1 MGFPSEFLDE
11 LHNRVAL
18 ADVIGRR
25 VKLTRRGREHLGLCP
40 FHNEKTPSFTLN
52 EDKGFYHCFG
62 CGAHGDV
69 IEFVMRSENLPFP
82 EAVERLAADAGLT
95 VPESSPQ
102 DREREKQ
109 RHSLLEVVEAAAD
122 WFTEQLVGK
131 GGSQAHAY
139 LQERNLDQE
148 ALDTFRLGFAP
159 DARAAL
165 KQALVARGIHEKLL
179 IDAGL
184 VITPEDGRDS
194 YDRFR
199 NRVIFPI
206 TDRRGR
212 VIAFGG
218 RALVEEVPAPD
229 GGTRKIAKY
238 LNSPETPLFH
248 KGHVLYGLARA
259 LPAMR
264 DTGQA
269 LVTEGYMDVIA
280 LHRAGL
286 ACAVA
291 PLGTALTEDQM
302 RLLWRAV
309 DEPVLCFDGDAGG
322 TRAAARA
329 AERAL
334 PLLTPGKSLRFA
346 NLPAGEDPDSLIK
359 QGGRNA
365 MDTVIANAQ
374 PLSEVIWEMETSLQ
388 SVDTPERRAGLE
400 SRLMARIRTIAHHTV
415 QDHYARDVKDRLW
428 RAFRD
433 TRAPSVQKTA
443 SCLRSPIPL
452 AATGRG
458 VGGTGAG
465 AGMGGRTDP
474 QVEREKVLLA
484 LVIAHPR
491 ILDDVVEQLGSVVFT
506 ATGPDD
512 FDGLRQ
518 EMLLLA
524 ERETLDKAAVESHLY
539 ECGFKETLKTL
550 SEIKNIAPYLDADAA
565 DSRVHALW
573 DHTLG
578 LHQLPEIEAQLK
590 EAEQAEDW
598 ERFSSLKNQI
608 FAIKAEPIEDDP
620 SQRAPSR
627 V

>member
-1 MGFPSEFLDE
+1 M
-11 LHNRVAL
+11 
-18 ADVIGRR
+18 
-25 VKLTRRGREHLGLCP
+25 LT
-40 FHNEKTPSFTLN
+40 
-52 EDKGFYHCFG
+52 
-62 CGAHGDV
+62 
-69 IEFVMRSENLPFP
+69 
-82 EAVERLAADAGLT
+82 
-95 VPESSPQ
+95 Q
-102 DREREKQ
+102 D
-109 RHSLLEVVEAAAD
+109 SLLD
-122 WFTEQLVGK
+122 DK
-131 GGSQAHAY
+131 
-139 LQERNLDQE
+139 
-148 ALDTFRLGFAP
+148 
-159 DARAAL
+159 
-165 KQALVARGIHEKLL
+165 
-179 IDAGL
+179 
-184 VITPEDGRDS
+184 
-194 YDRFR
+194 
-199 NRVIFPI
+199 
-206 TDRRGR
+206 
-212 VIAFGG
+212 
-218 RALVEEVPAPD
+218 
-229 GGTRKIAKY
+229 
-238 LNSPETPLFH
+238 
-248 KGHVLYGLARA
+248 
-259 LPAMR
+259 
-264 DTGQA
+264 
-269 LVTEGYMDVIA
+269 
-280 LHRAGL
+280 
-286 ACAVA
+286 C
-291 PLGTALTEDQM
+291 
-302 RLLWRAV
+302 
-309 DEPVLCFDGDAGG
+309 VLCSDGDAGG
-322 TRAAARA
+322 ARAAARA

-346 NLPAGEDPDSLIK
+346 SLPAGEDPDSLIK

-400 SRLMARIRTIAHHTV
+400 SRLMARGRTIAHRTV

-428 RAFRD
+428 RAFRN

-443 SCLRSPIPL
+443 SFLRSPIPL

>member
-1 MGFPSEFLDE
+1 
-11 LHNRVAL
+11 
-18 ADVIGRR
+18 
-25 VKLTRRGREHLGLCP
+25 
-40 FHNEKTPSFTLN
+40 
-52 EDKGFYHCFG
+52 
-62 CGAHGDV
+62 
-69 IEFVMRSENLPFP
+69 
-82 EAVERLAADAGLT
+82 
-95 VPESSPQ
+95 
-102 DREREKQ
+102 
-109 RHSLLEVVEAAAD
+109 
-122 WFTEQLVGK
+122 
-131 GGSQAHAY
+131 
-139 LQERNLDQE
+139 
-148 ALDTFRLGFAP
+148 
-159 DARAAL
+159 
-165 KQALVARGIHEKLL
+165 
-179 IDAGL
+179 
-184 VITPEDGRDS
+184 
-194 YDRFR
+194 
-199 NRVIFPI
+199 
-206 TDRRGR
+206 
-212 VIAFGG
+212 
-218 RALVEEVPAPD
+218 
-229 GGTRKIAKY
+229 
-238 LNSPETPLFH
+238 
-248 KGHVLYGLARA
+248 
-259 LPAMR
+259 
-264 DTGQA
+264 
-269 LVTEGYMDVIA
+269 
-280 LHRAGL
+280 
-286 ACAVA
+286 
-291 PLGTALTEDQM
+291 
-302 RLLWRAV
+302 
-309 DEPVLCFDGDAGG
+309 
-322 TRAAARA
+322 
-329 AERAL
+329 
-334 PLLTPGKSLRFA
+334 
-346 NLPAGEDPDSLIK
+346 
-359 QGGRNA
+359 
-365 MDTVIANAQ
+365 
-374 PLSEVIWEMETSLQ
+374 METSLQ

-400 SRLMARIRTIAHHTV
+400 SRLMARVRTIAHRTV

-443 SCLRSPIPL
+443 SFLRSPIPL